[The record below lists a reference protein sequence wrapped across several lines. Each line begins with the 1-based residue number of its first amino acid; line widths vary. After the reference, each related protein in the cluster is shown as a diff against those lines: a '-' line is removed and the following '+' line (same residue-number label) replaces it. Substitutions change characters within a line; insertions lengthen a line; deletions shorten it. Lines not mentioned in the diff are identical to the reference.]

1 MPVISFR
8 RAWESTNYTELQCNA
23 SVHKWV
29 KHQSF
34 IREKSQMQI
43 SIYRILCTVIN
54 NQIVCYLL
62 PPIAS
67 VLPAVVDRLG
77 NGKDQVSSFTA
88 LTLKEHVC

>member
-1 MPVISFR
+1 MGKTPKFH
-8 RAWESTNYTELQCNA
+8 T
-23 SVHKWV
+23 
-29 KHQSF
+29 
-34 IREKSQMQI
+34 EKSQMQI

-77 NGKDQVSSFTA
+77 DGKDQVSSFTA